1 MYLYAVQYLNIQT
14 ITHKYLIRGHTQN
27 EGDTIHS
34 IIEKSLTR
42 AKKSGPIYVPDQ
54 YLPIIRNAKKKGEPL
69 HVREMHFSD
78 FKDIKT
84 LHNDMALTMTKDVS
98 GNDFKLSEIKVVR
111 FEKGREVFFLK
122 NNYKQLEWNELN
134 FTSKKT
140 RARKSIETNNIILKS
155 AYTKMMTLS
164 ENKLRDLMS
173 LIQTNI
179 IPQYYKTFYETL
191 ENK

>member
-1 MYLYAVQYLNIQT
+1 MN
-14 ITHKYLIRGHTQN
+14 
-27 EGDTIHS
+27 
-34 IIEKSLTR
+34 
-42 AKKSGPIYVPDQ
+42 
-54 YLPIIRNAKKKGEPL
+54 
-69 HVREMHFSD
+69 FSD

-84 LHNDMALTMTKDVS
+84 LHNGMALTMTKDVS

-111 FEKGREVFFLK
+111 FEKGSEVIFFK
-122 NNYKQLEWNELN
+122 NSYKQLEWNELN

-140 RARKSIETNNIILKS
+140 RARKSIETNNIVLKP

-164 ENKLRDLMS
+164 EKLRDLKS

>member
-1 MYLYAVQYLNIQT
+1 
-14 ITHKYLIRGHTQN
+14 LIRGHTQN
-27 EGDTIHS
+27 KGDTIHS

-54 YLPIIRNAKKKGEPL
+54 YVPIIRNAKKKGEPL
-69 HVREMHFSD
+69 HVREINFSD

-111 FEKGREVFFLK
+111 FVKGSEVIFFK
-122 NNYKQLEWNELN
+122 NNYKQLEWNEHN
-134 FTSKKT
+134 FTSKKK
-140 RARKSIETNNIILKS
+140 RARKIIETNNIILKS
-155 AYTKMMTLS
+155 AYTKMMTIS

-173 LIQTNI
+173 LIQSNI
-179 IPQYYKTFYETL
+179 IPQYYKTFYESL
-191 ENK
+191 DSK